1 MSDQSSNGSDLKGW
15 FSQPSSKR
23 FVALASAVI
32 IALIATLVII
42 NASSSNENVK
52 SDLSGLSDLTPESG
66 YLFQPADS
74 IGPDPFTP
82 SFANYILDVP
92 TENLETGIVSGSS
105 TGLYGGTGENAC
117 DIDKLLAFLLANPD
131 IGSAWAEVQG
141 IDPSELE
148 DFIRSLTPAVLL
160 QNTLVTNHGYS
171 DGEATPFLA
180 VLEAGTAVLVDE
192 DGIPRAR
199 CACGNP
205 LLVPEEEEEEEPEPT
220 PTPDQPELLD
230 ACPEPNP
237 PYGIHKNGDDE
248 WILTTEEGE
257 FIWETSLP
265 GWQDTS
271 QDLSDPSNFYATE
284 FDVPG
289 YIEECFPCPEDS
301 SNSDYNPSYDWNPDG
316 SYRTS
321 DDVLRREDDDRTEI
335 YVVIVP
341 KPDSE
346 EVEIEDVDE
355 GFSEDFEEG
364 YDAEKG
370 FDGCFPPCPDEG
382 DWGWSIAE
390 FDWLDEGNR
399 GDLDLDGIEY
409 SGFVW
414 HEPGSDTEDRLGA
427 WAWNGY
433 GWERILVL
441 ADDPDFGVVY
451 EDYKDLP
458 GWTEDCFECPDW
470 GWVETED
477 GGWEWHAPD
486 GTVWSYDFMGNW
498 SIMGDIEPILF
509 QEQGGNIEPIMFQE
523 QEETFDEWTYIPVDD
538 ISLLPGFDDD
548 CFECPDWGW
557 VETEDGGWEWH
568 SPSGDVFTL
577 IYSYNNPENIS
588 RSPWVWVPDDVAEM
602 GGDLDLDGIS
612 DYQDLPG
619 WIEDCQDC
627 PDWGWEQEG
636 DGVFVWHDPRGVI
649 YRFLSGQGWIPVD
662 RLDSPLATTYEDLP
676 GWTQECHCDDQTWG
690 WIDLNND
697 GILEWQAPDGTIWG
711 EVQGIWLK
719 LDDELD
725 PIENYE
731 DSYTWAGDL
740 PGWSDSCFDIPNQTT
755 EQPTPE
761 PTPTPVTTPTPVPT
775 PTPTPTPDII
785 PTPTPLPD
793 YAPAYINTDPSCQSL
808 YVSWE
813 PGGGS
818 QLEPEQWHIRVEVE
832 SDLGLAV
839 VEKTFP
845 TPIGNYPANHTFSSV
860 EFYPNNPSWPKG
872 TGPNGNAIATV
883 TVSYQDGGILS
894 SPSTFQGIQL
904 NNCN

>member
-1 MSDQSSNGSDLKGW
+1 MSDQSNGGTNLKEW
-15 FSQPSSKR
+15 FSQSSSKR
-23 FVALASAVI
+23 FVALASIVI

-42 NASSSNENVK
+42 NVSSEDDTVK
-52 SDLSGLSDLTPESG
+52 SDLSGLSDLTPESDF
-66 YLFQPADS
+66 LFQPADS
-74 IGPDPFTP
+74 LGPDPFTP

-92 TENLETGIVSGSS
+92 TENLESGIVSGSS

-117 DIDKLLAFLLANPD
+117 DIDKLVAFLLANPD
-131 IGSAWAEVQG
+131 IGAAWAEVQG

-148 DFIRSLTPAVLL
+148 DFIRGLTPAVLL

-205 LLVPEEEEEEEPEPT
+205 LLVPEEEEEEEEPVPT
-220 PTPDQPELLD
+220 PTPDEPEILD

-265 GWQDTS
+265 GWQD
-271 QDLSDPSNFYATE
+271 LSDSSNVYATE
-284 FDVPG
+284 LDVPG
-289 YIEECFPCPEDS
+289 YIEECFPCPDDS
-301 SNSDYNPSYDWNPDG
+301 SDSDYNPSYDWNPDG

-321 DDVLRREDDDRTEI
+321 DDVLRREDDDRTER
-335 YVVIVP
+335 YVIITP

-346 EVEIEDVDE
+346 EVTVEEVDE
-355 GFSEDFEEG
+355 GFSDDFEEG
-364 YDAEKG
+364 YDAEKT
-370 FDGCFPPCPDEG
+370 FEGCFPPCPDEG
-382 DWGWSIAE
+382 DWGWSISDFAL
-390 FDWLDEGNR
+390 FDEGSR
-399 GDLDLDGIEY
+399 GDRDLEDGILY

-414 HEPGSDTEDRLGA
+414 HEPGSDTEDVLGA

-470 GWVETED
+470 GWVETET
-477 GGWEWHAPD
+477 GEWEWHAPD
-486 GTVWSYDFMGNW
+486 GTIWSYDFMGNW
-498 SIMGDIEPILF
+498 SIMGDIEPIFF
-509 QEQGGNIEPIMFQE
+509 QEEEGYIEPINFQR
-523 QEETFDEWTYIPVDD
+523 QEDSFEEWTYSPVED
-538 ISLLPGFDDD
+538 ISLLPGFDED

-557 VETEDGGWEWH
+557 VEAEDGGWEWH
-568 SPSGDVFTL
+568 SPDGTVFTL
-577 IYSYNNPENIS
+577 IYNNSNGQLRAS
-588 RSPWVWVPDDVAEM
+588 SPWVWVPNDVAEM

-619 WIEDCQDC
+619 WIEDCEEC
-627 PDWGWEQEG
+627 PTWGWRQNSDDTFDWIDPEG
-636 DGVFVWHDPRGVI
+636 NTWEPDANGEWLEYNNARYVSRYD
-649 YRFLSGQGWIPVD
+649 
-662 RLDSPLATTYEDLP
+662 DLP
-676 GWTQECHCDDQTWG
+676 GWSQECHCDDQNWG
-690 WIDLNND
+690 WVDLNGD

-711 EVQGIWLK
+711 EVQGIWRP
-719 LDDELD
+719 LDDDLD
-725 PIENYE
+725 AIEDFN

-761 PTPTPVTTPTPVPT
+761 PTPTPVATPTPVPT
-775 PTPTPTPDII
+775 PRVTPTPI
-785 PTPTPLPD
+785 PD
-793 YAPAYINTDPSCQSL
+793 YVPAYIYTDPSCSSL
-808 YVSWE
+808 YVGWE

-818 QLEPEQWHIRVEVE
+818 QFEPERWHIKVEVD
-832 SDLGLAV
+832 SDLGPAV

-845 TPIGNYPANHTFSSV
+845 TPIASYPTNHTFSVS
-860 EFYPNNPSWPKG
+860 EFYPNDTVWPP
-872 TGPNGNAIATV
+872 GPTANGRAVAVV
-883 TVSYQDGGILS
+883 TVSYQDGGVLS
-894 SPSTFQGIQL
+894 SSSDYQVLL
-904 NNCN
+904 NNCGT